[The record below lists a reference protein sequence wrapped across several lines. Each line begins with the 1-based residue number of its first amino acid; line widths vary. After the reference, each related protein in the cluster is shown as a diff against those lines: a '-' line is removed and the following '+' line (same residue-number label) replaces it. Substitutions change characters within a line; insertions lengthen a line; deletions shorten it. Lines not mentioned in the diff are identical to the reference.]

1 MLILLSPSKT
11 IKISQPAFITETT
24 QPDFLKQ
31 SSKIVNTLKR
41 FSFDDLQKLL
51 NTSHPLTQTAM
62 DYYRLWNKEH
72 AGQRSC
78 PAILA
83 FHGEAYSGF
92 RAEEMS
98 NDTLLYAQQ
107 KLLIFSGLYG
117 VLRPLDLIQ
126 PYRLDVA
133 DSILIGDKNLY
144 HFWKNPVTLWIK
156 KQLKMQGDNTIINLA
171 STEYLKMLDQ
181 KKLNCEIVTP
191 VFKDRIGDKYKIV
204 SVFAKQSRG
213 KMARYILENK
223 ITNPE
228 ILKLYDENGYL
239 FNESLSNYNQ
249 LVFTRG

>member
-11 IKISQPAFITETT
+11 IKISQSGFITETT
-24 QPDFLKQ
+24 LPDFLKQ
-31 SSKIVNTLKR
+31 SGKIVKTLKR

-51 NTSHPLTQTAM
+51 NTSRPLTQTAM
-62 DYYRLWNKEH
+62 DYYQLWNREH
-72 AGQRSC
+72 TSQRSC

-83 FHGEAYSGF
+83 FQGEAYSGF

-133 DSILIGDKNLY
+133 DSILIDDKNLY
-144 HFWKNPVTLWIK
+144 HFWKNPITLWIK
-156 KQLKMQGDNTIINLA
+156 KQFKMQGDNTIINLA
-171 STEYLKMLDQ
+171 SKEYFKMLDQ

-191 VFKDRIGDKYKIV
+191 VFKDRIGDEYKIV

-213 KMARYILENK
+213 KMARFILENK
-223 ITNPE
+223 ITDADS
-228 ILKLYDENGYL
+228 LKFYEKDSYF
-239 FNESLSNYNQ
+239 FNEKMSTNNQ
-249 LVFTRG
+249 FVFTRG